1 MESIQQYPA
10 KKKPQYLKSIKML
23 LLRFKKKVAEYF
35 LVLKL
40 VGSSICGTL
49 GKLLNPSQAQLSHP

>member
-1 MESIQQYPA
+1 
-10 KKKPQYLKSIKML
+10 ML
-23 LLRFKKKVAEYF
+23 LLCFKKKVAEYF

-40 VGSSICGTL
+40 AGSSICGTL

>member
-1 MESIQQYPA
+1 
-10 KKKPQYLKSIKML
+10 ML